1 MSAKTVPQ
9 LPDPAK
15 PSLVPLLNRHQQ
27 FVIEDGIM
35 PCREVHI
42 LAAASGVGKTTLMV
56 QILDDLIDG
65 ARVFD
70 AETHRVSPVY
80 LCNDRSK
87 DDIRRTFE
95 RVGPRNQYPFYSLLT
110 DSEFADCKS
119 VESSIRMAK
128 TIHRD
133 CDFIIYD
140 PISFNVENIN
150 SSREVSALLRSL
162 TRLAQSLSLTI
173 LIIHHAAK
181 TKSDSFYTSPR
192 QKIAGSGAW
201 GGYSNLNLILE
212 EDDDSDP
219 TNPIRGLHVCPR
231 NGGNRYYRYSVDTD
245 GCFVPEAQTDEDP
258 AKVRAE
264 ADEAF
269 NALPYAEYRP
279 AALYQIS
286 GRKSKGG
293 LDRAIKRWI
302 AIGCMEKAG
311 RGKYLKIKNAPL

>member
-1 MSAKTVPQ
+1 MAKTP
-9 LPDPAK
+9 
-15 PSLVPLLNRHQQ
+15 PSPGLVPFPNRHQQ
-27 FVIEDGIM
+27 FIIEDGIM

-65 ARVFD
+65 TPVFD
-70 AETHRVSPVY
+70 APTHPVSPVY

-95 RVGPRNQYPFYSLLT
+95 RVSPKHTYPFYSLLT
-110 DSEFADCKS
+110 DPEFAECRTVDHA
-119 VESSIRMAK
+119 IRTTK
-128 TIHRD
+128 ILHPE
-133 CDFIIYD
+133 CDFVIYD

-162 TRLAQSLSLTI
+162 TRIAQSLSLTI

-181 TKSDSFYTSPR
+181 AKSDSFYTSPR

-231 NGGNRYYRYSVDTD
+231 NGGNRYFRYALDLD
-245 GCFVPEAQTDEDP
+245 GCFVPTANDGIVLKHSASDE
-258 AKVRAE
+258 V
-264 ADEAF
+264 F
-269 NALPYAEYRP
+269 NALTPGEYRP
-279 AALYQIS
+279 DALYRVCSIQ
-286 GRKSKGG
+286 SKGS
-293 LDRAIKRWI
+293 LDRSIKRWL
-302 AIGCMEKAG
+302 AAG
-311 RGKYLKIKNAPL
+311 VLKKVARGRYLKVANMPVSPD

>member
-1 MSAKTVPQ
+1 M
-9 LPDPAK
+9 AK
-15 PSLVPLLNRHQQ
+15 PTPAPSPGIVPFPNRHQQ
-27 FVIEDGIM
+27 FIIEDGIM

-65 ARVFD
+65 VQVFD
-70 AETHRVSPVY
+70 AKTNPVSPVY

-95 RVGPRNQYPFYSLLT
+95 RVSPKHSYPFYSLLT
-110 DSEFADCKS
+110 DTEFADCRT
-119 VESSIRMAK
+119 VEHAIRTAK
-128 TIHRD
+128 LLHPE
-133 CDFIIYD
+133 CDFLIYD

-162 TRLAQSLSLTI
+162 TRLTQALSVTL

-181 TKSDSFYTSPR
+181 SKSDSFYASPR

-231 NGGNRYYRYSVDTD
+231 NGGNRYYRYSIDTD
-245 GCFVPEAQTDEDP
+245 GCFVPEALTDEDP
-258 AKVRAE
+258 AKFRAE
-264 ADEAF
+264 SDEAF
-269 NALPYAEYRP
+269 NRLDYAEYRP

-286 GRKSKGG
+286 GKKSKGG
-293 LDRAIKRWI
+293 LDRAIKRWM
-302 AIGCMEKAG
+302 ALGCLEKAG
-311 RGKYLKIKNAPL
+311 RGKYLKVKNVSIG